1 MATKDLAQGL
11 ASLGRYGDSMLVHM
25 NPEEVAGLQILAK
38 SRGGTLTVNPD
49 TGMPEAFLGDIAG
62 AIAPI
67 ALGAWL
73 GPAGAG
79 LGGGFFNSALTAG
92 LAVGVGAYA
101 LTGDPM
107 AGLSAGFGA
116 AGGYGLGSNL
126 AGFGATPKTALSPA
140 VSSVSEIS
148 RIGANAIPTP
158 GLDSILGSTAAS
170 KVPSIAG
177 AGVDLGKAVGTGV
190 QLGAPDVVSRVAAP
204 GLTGF
209 DAAASGVK
217 KLFEP
222 GGIGSYADYV
232 RSIGGSPG
240 MDALTVA
247 SPVISGMMQPPK
259 QFPSL
264 LGNAP
269 MASNYQG
276 PYLPAARTKRMP
288 TEQERLQMAAM
299 GSPEFTYFS
308 PSNPVPG
315 YTYAQG
321 GMINTGGI
329 RDLYGTVDDQL
340 NGSARLSQDGYGLGR
355 LDTMYGTQMAE
366 GGPVSFEAGGTIPAI
381 GAIPEMSQAAQASY
395 AVAPTNLAEVA
406 AIGKED
412 TSAPGIS
419 GLSALNRQASQATN
433 DPMGRLGPLGSGGM
447 SFEDMIALRTNPLS
461 NMGRVLPPMARASL
475 GPYFDLIQARRQ
487 REMSAVPSTPAAP
500 TMQDFIQAANRTP
513 LEAAASPVGAE
524 QQYFNQVNPQPVLA
538 AQGGIMSLA
547 RGGKPSSGGY
557 LDGPGDGMSDSIP
570 ATIEGKQPARLA
582 DAEFVIPADVVSHI
596 GNGSSKAGAKRLYAM
611 MDRIRMART
620 GTKKQGKQINPD
632 KYLPA

>member
-25 NPEEVAGLQILAK
+25 NPEEVAGLQVLAK

-62 AIAPI
+62 AVLPI
-67 ALGAWL
+67 AAGFAL
-73 GPAGAG
+73 GP
-79 LGGGFFNSALTAG
+79 GGFGLFNSALTAG

-107 AGLSAGFGA
+107 YGLSAGLGG
-116 AGGYGLGSNL
+116 AGGFGLGSNL
-126 AGFGATPKTALSPA
+126 SAFGTTAKTPA
-140 VSSVSEIS
+140 IS
-148 RIGANAIPTP
+148 QIAKVGANASSVPGTTGLGMFADVADDLAASSIPT
-158 GLDSILGSTAAS
+158 AS
-170 KVPSIAG
+170 KVASPA
-177 AGVDLGKAVGTGV
+177 
-190 QLGAPDVVSRVAAP
+190 
-204 GLTGF
+204 LTGF

-217 KLFEP
+217 KVFEP
-222 GGIGSYADYV
+222 GGFGNYADFLKKGYTNV
-232 RSIGGSPG
+232 AGEFVQPSVWQ
-240 MDALTVA
+240 DALTVA
-247 SPVISGMMQPPK
+247 SPVVSGMMQPPT

-264 LGNAP
+264 LDSMP

-276 PYLPAARTKRMP
+276 PYLPAARERRMP

-315 YTYAQG
+315 FTYAEG
-321 GMINTGGI
+321 GTISAGGI
-329 RDLYGTVDDQL
+329 RDLYGTADDQL

-355 LDTMYGTQMAE
+355 LDSMYGTQMAE
-366 GGPVSFEAGGTIPAI
+366 GGPVSFEAGGTIPTI

-570 ATIEGKQPARLA
+570 ATIAGKQPARLA
-582 DAEFVIPADVVSHI
+582 DGEFVIPADVVSHL
-596 GNGSSKAGAKRLYAM
+596 GNGSTKAGAKHLYKM
-611 MDRIRMART
+611 MDRVRQART
-620 GTKKQGKQINPD
+620 GTKKQGRQINPS
-632 KYLPA
+632 KYLKA

>member
-49 TGMPEAFLGDIAG
+49 TGMPEAFLGDIFQA
-62 AIAPI
+62 ALPI
-67 ALGAWL
+67 AAGWAL
-73 GPAGAG
+73 GPGG
-79 LGGGFFNSALTAG
+79 LTASGIFSSPLTAG

-101 LTGDPM
+101 LTGDPL

-116 AGGYGLGSNL
+116 AGGFGLGSNL
-126 AGFGATPKTALSPA
+126 AKFGAKDA
-140 VSSVSEIS
+140 VSSVTGPSNIAY
-148 RIGANAIPTP
+148 IGQEAGKEAA
-158 GLDSILGSTAAS
+158 GSLLGSVQSTAPAS
-170 KVPSIAG
+170 GGLMAG
-177 AGVDLGKAVGTGV
+177 QVARDTVAN
-190 QLGAPDVVSRVAAP
+190 VAAP

-217 KLFEP
+217 KLFQP
-222 GGIGSYADYV
+222 GGFGDYADFV
-232 RSIGGSPG
+232 TGIGGSPA

-247 SPVISGMMQPPK
+247 SPVMSGMMQPPT

-264 LGNAP
+264 LDSMP

-276 PYLPAARTKRMP
+276 PYLPAPRERRMP

-315 YTYAQG
+315 FTYAQG
-321 GMINTGGI
+321 GAISTGGI
-329 RDLYGTVDDQL
+329 RDLYGTADDQL

-433 DPMGRLGPLGSGGM
+433 DPMGRLGRLGSGGM
-447 SFEDMIALRTNPLS
+447 SFEDMMALRTNPFE
-461 NMGRVLPPMARASL
+461 NMERVLPPMARASL

-487 REMSAVPSTPAAP
+487 REVPAAPAAP
-500 TMQDFIQAANRTP
+500 TMQDYIQAANRTP
-513 LEAAASPVGAE
+513 LQAAAAPTGVE

-570 ATIEGKQPARLA
+570 ATIAGKQPARLA
-582 DAEFVIPADVVSHI
+582 DGEFVIPADVVSHL
-596 GNGSSKAGAKRLYAM
+596 GNGSTKAGAKHLYKM
-611 MDRIRMART
+611 MDRVRQART
-620 GTKKQGKQINPD
+620 GTKKQGRQINPS
-632 KYLPA
+632 KYLKA